1 MQPVAVESHRIRLSE
16 LVFTLVPFSL
26 LLAAALLLP
35 EVVVPEGGTPAAL
48 NFLDDILG
56 VNDPG
61 AHPVPIGAPDLAL
74 SRAILS
80 IWLASL
86 LLIPAI
92 CLYVLPGGS
101 AAQRRYARLFWTFS
115 YLAYMVHFWFA
126 AFVIFGG
133 VAGTFEHMRRPIAAT
148 NFFLTGWWTLDV
160 LVAWLA
166 PPERTW
172 VRVERA
178 AAHAFVFLVFVVT
191 ELFLR
196 PTAVRYVAIALLTS
210 VAICLAIRLSRPAER
225 VVAGGFKTV

>member
-1 MQPVAVESHRIRLSE
+1 MKSATAESNRIRLSE

-48 NFLDDILG
+48 NFLDNILG
-56 VNDPG
+56 VDDPDL
-61 AHPVPIGAPDLAL
+61 HPVPTGTPGLAL

-86 LLIPAI
+86 LLIPAM
-92 CLYVLPGGS
+92 CLYVLPPVS
-101 AAQRRYARLFWTFS
+101 AAQRRYALLFWTFS
-115 YLAYMVHFWFA
+115 YLAYLVHFWYA

-133 VAGTFEHMRRPIAAT
+133 VAGTFQHMRQPIAAT

-166 PPERTW
+166 PPDRTW

-178 AAHAFVFLVFVVT
+178 AAHTFIFLVFVVT

-196 PTAVRYVAIALLTS
+196 PTAVRYVAIVLVAS
-210 VAICLAIRLSRPAER
+210 VAVCLLIRLSRPGAR
-225 VVAGGFKTV
+225 VVSGGFKTV

>member
-1 MQPVAVESHRIRLSE
+1 MQSATAESNRIRLSE
-16 LVFTLVPFSL
+16 LTFTFVPFSL

-35 EVVVPEGGTPAAL
+35 EVVAPEGGTPAAL
-48 NFLDDILG
+48 RFLDDILG
-56 VNDPG
+56 VNDPDL
-61 AHPVPIGAPDLAL
+61 HPVPIGTPGLAL
-74 SRAILS
+74 YRAILS

-86 LLIPAI
+86 LLIPAM

-101 AAQRRYARLFWTFS
+101 AVQRRYALLFWTFS

-133 VAGTFEHMRRPIAAT
+133 VAGTFEHMRQPIAAT

-160 LVAWLA
+160 LVGWLA
-166 PPERTW
+166 APEKIW

-196 PTAVRYVAIALLTS
+196 PTAVRYVAIALLVS
-210 VAICLAIRLSRPAER
+210 VAVGLLIRLSRPPER